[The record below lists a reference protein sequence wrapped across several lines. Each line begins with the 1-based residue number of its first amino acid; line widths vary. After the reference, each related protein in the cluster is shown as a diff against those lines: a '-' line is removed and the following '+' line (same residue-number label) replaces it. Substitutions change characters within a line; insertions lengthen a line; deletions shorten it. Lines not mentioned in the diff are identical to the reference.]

1 MEPMHKI
8 HFVFFSECVYVHA
21 QVYVYDFMC
30 THKCVCVCTWVCAY
44 GAECWLPSSIAHSL
58 IALRRSLSLNV
69 ESHVGFMSIKLSGLP
84 VSAPHHSSLLPTILC
99 FYKLPA
105 TSRNWFYQK

>member
-30 THKCVCVCTWVCAY
+30 THKCVCVHMGVHIW
-44 GAECWLPSSIAHSL
+44 S
-58 IALRRSLSLNV
+58 
-69 ESHVGFMSIKLSGLP
+69 
-84 VSAPHHSSLLPTILC
+84 
-99 FYKLPA
+99 
-105 TSRNWFYQK
+105 